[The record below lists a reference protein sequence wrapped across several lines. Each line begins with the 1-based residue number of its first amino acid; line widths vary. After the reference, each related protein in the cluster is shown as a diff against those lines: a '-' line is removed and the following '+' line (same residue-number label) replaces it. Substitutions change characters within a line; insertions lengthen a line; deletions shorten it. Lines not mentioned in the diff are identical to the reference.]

1 MIEALFGRRNKKK
14 EIAHLLQVSEI
25 KNEEIL
31 ACLESHQS
39 RPITKKFQVG
49 DLVTQDLLTIDSD
62 GEPMVRYKYPLMGQ
76 PAKVVGLVPKELLQL
91 KDEKKDST
99 LFGIDDMVIAT
110 HTGTGLKEF
119 LVSSR
124 FFRKFHPES
133 DTQTNPD
140 SVSYWK
146 SELQKMNQDD

>member
-1 MIEALFGRRNKKK
+1 MLEELFGQRNKKK
-14 EIAHLLQVSEI
+14 ELAHLLAVSEI

-39 RPITKKFQVG
+39 RPITKEFQVG

-62 GEPMVRYKYPLMGQ
+62 GEPRVRYKFPLMGQ
-76 PAKVVGLVPKELLQL
+76 PAKVVGLVPKGLLRL
-91 KDEKKDST
+91 EDKNADST

-124 FFRKFHPES
+124 FFRKFNPES

-140 SVSYWK
+140 SISYWK